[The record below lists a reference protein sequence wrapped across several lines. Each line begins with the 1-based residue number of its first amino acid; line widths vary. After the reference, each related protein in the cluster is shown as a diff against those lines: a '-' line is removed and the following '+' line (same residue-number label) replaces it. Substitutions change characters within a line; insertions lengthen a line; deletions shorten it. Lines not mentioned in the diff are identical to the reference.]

1 MVRILSYK
9 SGKYCRSY
17 RFLVEIYKVRLIFAI
32 RPRRGG
38 FLLSVRKKKKRK
50 SNTLLNS
57 RIRWIV
63 FTGALV
69 CMVMVIAV
77 SVLGSGD
84 FQPISYKPS
93 GQDPPGT
100 TPGGDAKPGWDVET
114 YEPDWPEYVT
124 FTPSGDVNIV
134 YAPQSN
140 KADKKSIIE
149 KIYTRIFT
157 SMEAQYKQ
165 ELNRLLESAKSDYIA
180 VKSGQ
185 KNISIGRLALEYIN
199 AGKQLEK
206 DADRNFNRVLGDLR
220 SKLKTQGLP
229 MDMADQAE
237 RHYIEQKSQ
246 MRKDMLLQVARY
258 AND

>member
-1 MVRILSYK
+1 M
-9 SGKYCRSY
+9 
-17 RFLVEIYKVRLIFAI
+17 FF
-32 RPRRGG
+32 
-38 FLLSVRKKKKRK
+38 
-50 SNTLLNS
+50 
-57 RIRWIV
+57 
-63 FTGALV
+63 GALI
-69 CMVMVIAV
+69 CMAIVITV

-93 GQDPPGT
+93 SKSSLGT
-100 TPGGDAKPGWDVET
+100 TPGGNIKPSWDVEGF
-114 YEPDWPEYVT
+114 ELDWPKYVT
-124 FTPSGDVNIV
+124 FTPSGDLNIS
-134 YAPQSN
+134 YDPQLD
-140 KADKKSIIE
+140 KLDKKSIIE
-149 KIYTRIFT
+149 DIYTRIFT

-220 SKLKTQGLP
+220 SELKTQGLP

-237 RHYIEQKSQ
+237 RHYIEQKSR